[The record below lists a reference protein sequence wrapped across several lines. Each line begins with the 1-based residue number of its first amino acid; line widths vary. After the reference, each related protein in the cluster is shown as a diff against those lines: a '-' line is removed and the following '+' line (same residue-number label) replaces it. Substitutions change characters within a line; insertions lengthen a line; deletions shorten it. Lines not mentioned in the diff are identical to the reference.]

1 MQNAPSTLPN
11 VHKNVVFAPLNV
23 HKNVVFAPLNVHK
36 NVNYLRIQ
44 FIFNNLQKK
53 SLFAPIYP
61 YNFMQSAGCE
71 KGSHRVV
78 RCGPCSV
85 CLGERVN

>member
-11 VHKNVVFAPLNV
+11 VHKNIVFTLLNV

-44 FIFNNLQKK
+44 FIFNNLQKNLYLL
-53 SLFAPIYP
+53 LFIPIILC
-61 YNFMQSAGCE
+61 NQLDAK
-71 KGSHRVV
+71 KGRIEWF
-78 RCGPCSV
+78 GAALAV
-85 CLGERVN
+85 CALERG